1 MKISNSSFWIKF
13 EEFGFYYRIKQG
25 ILKQANITSTGE
37 VCGNSKI
44 EVSKIPDGID
54 SDCYFTKINDE
65 FGTDF
70 TVLD

>member
-1 MKISNSSFWIKF
+1 MQIYNSFWIKF

-44 EVSKIPDGID
+44 EVSQIPDNVN
-54 SDCYFTKINDE
+54 SEYFFTKINDE
-65 FGTDF
+65 FGTKF
-70 TVLD
+70 TALN